1 MPGPS
6 CVVLRPLGPPRFSPA
21 FPLPAWLLGG
31 QCWAA
36 PFPPCFLFL
45 QVFMEHITI
54 FQNIARHYSM
64 AYLLETIEWLLRTNP
79 QLQQ

>member
-1 MPGPS
+1 
-6 CVVLRPLGPPRFSPA
+6 
-21 FPLPAWLLGG
+21 
-31 QCWAA
+31 
-36 PFPPCFLFL
+36 
-45 QVFMEHITI
+45 MEHITI